1 MSQSMFLLS
10 NTSADLGTGSFYS
23 WTDLK
28 VLLPLTPEFPE
39 ERKQTEL
46 LFPAVLPRGGI
57 ASPSRIGARLL
68 LLAPYSNSLQ
78 GPGRAMGNV

>member
-1 MSQSMFLLS
+1 MTQSMFLLS

-28 VLLPLTPEFPE
+28 ALLPFTCEFPE

-46 LFPAVLPRGGI
+46 LFPAALPREGV
-57 ASPSRIGARLL
+57 ASPSQICACLL
-68 LLAPYSNSLQ
+68 LLAPYNNSLQ
-78 GPGRAMGNV
+78 GSGKVM

>member
-1 MSQSMFLLS
+1 MFLLS

-39 ERKQTEL
+39 EGKQTEL
-46 LFPAVLPRGGI
+46 LFPAVLPREGI
-57 ASPSRIGARLL
+57 ASP
-68 LLAPYSNSLQ
+68 
-78 GPGRAMGNV
+78 